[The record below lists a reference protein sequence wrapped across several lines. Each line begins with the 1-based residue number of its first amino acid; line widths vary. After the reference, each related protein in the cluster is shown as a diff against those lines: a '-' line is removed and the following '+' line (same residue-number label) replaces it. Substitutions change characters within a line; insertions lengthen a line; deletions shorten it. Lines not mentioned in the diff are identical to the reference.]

1 MLGGRSRKLIENSKS
16 IIKKKSKKQDRIT
29 TKQSKEDKKDRK
41 KKKHSDEDKKK
52 KKKEIKNFFR
62 AYDGTMDTL
71 SRITQKPPRYNFLEE
86 ENRNGENK
94 TPVIAR
100 CLQCFT
106 LTSYEL

>member
-41 KKKHSDEDKKK
+41 KKKHSDED

>member
-52 KKKEIKNFFR
+52 KIKNFFR

>member
-16 IIKKKSKKQDRIT
+16 IIRKKSKKQDRIT

-41 KKKHSDEDKKK
+41 KKKHSDED

>member
-1 MLGGRSRKLIENSKS
+1 MLEGRSRKSIKNSKS
-16 IIKKKSKKQDRIT
+16 KIKKKSKKQERLT
-29 TKQSKEDKKDRK
+29 TKDDDKKKRK
-41 KKKHSDEDKKK
+41 KKM
-52 KKKEIKNFFR
+52 KECVK
-62 AYDGTMDTL
+62 ADDGTMDTL